1 MAGTRTALYLTSL
14 CSIRWAW
21 GDMLVVVSETMKAIF
36 VQRDEMSAQVK
47 AAELVR
53 NFQARF
59 AKAKGILK
67 RASTMC

>member
-1 MAGTRTALYLTSL
+1 
-14 CSIRWAW
+14 
-21 GDMLVVVSETMKAIF
+21 MLVVVSETMKAIF